1 MNQEQIKRAINIY
14 LDANRT
20 DYAVMISGDWGSGK
34 TYLLKENIYSE
45 IKNKD
50 LRLIYVS
57 LIGLNS
63 EEKLQKKIY
72 ENINPFYHTNKKSQ
86 IATEADALEQM
97 INEEKE
103 LKLDIPQN
111 IVLCFDDL
119 ERINSEFFET
129 AMGYI
134 NTFIEHAKIK
144 SIFMC
149 DELKL
154 TEKISDFKRI
164 KEKYVRFT
172 YHLKTDISSILNS
185 GSLKIENYKN
195 IDKIDKTILVD
206 MFKKGKC
213 TNVRTLLFTLSLLD
227 SVLANFANKEI
238 MMKNMDEKYAID
250 LITRFLCFVS
260 IEFKNGRDIAIL
272 DKISVAIVTKNPLD
286 LFDEGF
292 EVVFDQENNKKNE
305 SKELETE
312 RKIIDDIVQRYFSDN
327 PNNYFQFLS
336 ISNYVS
342 QGVFDLDRLIKELNK
357 IDISFYNK
365 KLRDEKNKIIEIT
378 TNPYSYSNEE
388 ILAKIDSVP
397 NMVEK
402 GIFDLKECL
411 QLYSNLLW
419 ISSFNIR
426 EFRITDEITNKF
438 KKGAEKFIEQNNP
451 EYIPHLTEFTDWS
464 GNDEFVEK
472 FRSFRKFID
481 DKNEE
486 LNTKFSESTTEDF
499 IEAIK
504 NNDELNAYN
513 FLINIS
519 SDAYLSKKNAQ
530 SVFNALISALP
541 KTTHKVFQGFRVRY
555 GNDGISSSP
564 MLRNEEKFIMELH
577 KLIKQSQ
584 ELSINKPNELSY
596 VPIYL
601 LGNYLQPLLT
611 TNLME
616 IE

>member
-1 MNQEQIKRAINIY
+1 MNQEQIKQAINTY

-34 TYLLKENIYSE
+34 TYLLKENINSE

-72 ENINPFYHTNKKSQ
+72 ENINPFYHTNKKSL

-154 TEKISDFKRI
+154 TEKKSDFKRI

-172 YHLKTDISSILNS
+172 YHLKTDISAILYS
-185 GSLKIENYKN
+185 GSLRIEDYKN
-195 IDKIDKTILVD
+195 IDKIDKMILVD

-227 SVLANFANKEI
+227 SVLANFTNKGI

-250 LITRFLCFVS
+250 LITRFLCFIS

-272 DKISVAIVTKNPLD
+272 NKISVAIVTKNPLAF
-286 LFDEGF
+286 FDEGF
-292 EVVFDQENNKKNE
+292 EIVFDQENNNKTE
-305 SKELETE
+305 SEQLENE

-342 QGVFDLDRLIKELNK
+342 QGLFDKDRLMKEFNK
-357 IDISFYNK
+357 IDISFNNK
-365 KLRDEKNKIIEIT
+365 KQRDEKNKIIEIT
-378 TNPYSYSNEE
+378 TNPYVYSNEE
-388 ILAKIDSVP
+388 ILEKLNSVP
-397 NMVEK
+397 YMVES

-419 ISSFNIR
+419 ISSFNIKG
-426 EFRITDEITNKF
+426 FKITEEIIDKF

-451 EYIPHLTEFTDWS
+451 EYIPHLTEFTDWR
-464 GNDEFVEK
+464 GTDEYVEK
-472 FRSFRKFID
+472 FKSFREFID

-486 LNTKFSESTTEDF
+486 LNSKFSETTTEDF
-499 IEAIK
+499 IDAIK
-504 NNDELNAYN
+504 SNNELHAYD
-513 FLINIS
+513 FLANRT
-519 SDAYLSKKNAQ
+519 SDAYLTEKNAQ
-530 SVFNALISALP
+530 SVFNALLSALP
-541 KTTHKVFQGFRVRY
+541 KTTYKVFQGFRVRY
-555 GNDGISSSP
+555 GNDGISPSP
-564 MLRNEEKFIMELH
+564 MLRNEEKFIMELY

-584 ELSINKPNELSY
+584 ELDINKPNELSY
-596 VPIYL
+596 VPISL
-601 LGNYLQPLLT
+601 LGNYLEPLLT
-611 TNLME
+611 TYLME
-616 IE
+616 T